1 MEPIGYRI
9 KEISRL
15 FGEVVKNK
23 VLKSGMSVTQFHII
37 KYLDKN
43 KNLEITQKDI
53 CDFLRM
59 KAPTISITLSNLE
72 DDNLIVR
79 KKSLSDNRKTIISL
93 TNKGEEQ
100 SKKFKSLF
108 KEVDNLMES
117 VITKEE
123 LEVFYLA
130 LDKMKEALER
140 VK

>member
-15 FGEVVKNK
+15 FGEVVKTK

-43 KNLEITQKDI
+43 RNLEITQKDI

-72 DDNLIVR
+72 DDNLIIR
-79 KKSLSDNRKTIISL
+79 KKSAIDNRKTIISL
-93 TNKGEEQ
+93 TNNGEEQ

-117 VITKEE
+117 AITKEE
-123 LEVFYLA
+123 LDVFNLA
-130 LDKMKEALER
+130 LDKMKVALER